1 MKFIDDRIRLV
12 NVDVN
17 YLSELHQ
24 VSEEVR
30 CAQGYQNKP
39 FIGMLIQNDNMK
51 YIIPLSSAKPKHKGW
66 KDESNYCFLIYEI
79 VDKSVIPNN
88 SIYVSTNDSSY
99 PNQVKHILSVLDLK
113 KMIPVPEEVYSFID
127 VNAKDSDTKEL
138 QKYKDLLDKE
148 LKFCL
153 TIKNKILEKAK
164 KLYIKQT
171 DKGNIRFCV
180 DFTAVEKVCKK
191 YCTMP

>member
-12 NVDVN
+12 NVYVN

-171 DKGNIRFCV
+171 DKV
-180 DFTAVEKVCKK
+180 V
-191 YCTMP
+191 